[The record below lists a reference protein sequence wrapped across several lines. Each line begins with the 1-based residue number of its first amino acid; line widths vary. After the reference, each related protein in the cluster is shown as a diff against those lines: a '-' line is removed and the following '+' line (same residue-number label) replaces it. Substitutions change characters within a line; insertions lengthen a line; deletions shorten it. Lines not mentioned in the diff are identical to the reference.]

1 LPFWILLRLVTHDTT
16 GQKILLCVL
25 LFLIG
30 TCIAVSMTPLIA
42 EFTYVVGAKEKQQP
56 GLFGASGAY
65 AQAYGLFNTAWAA
78 GCIVGPIWAGFI
90 QAKAGWSTVTWTL
103 GVLSAVSALPVVV
116 YTGGLLCKKHGAP
129 VIRAQIQS
137 HRTVDGRAMS
147 ASMETA

>member
-1 LPFWILLRLVTHDTT
+1 VLLSA
-16 GQKILLCVL
+16 L

-42 EFTYVVGAKEKQQP
+42 EFTYVVVAKEKQHP

-65 AQAYGLFNTAWAA
+65 AQAYGLFNSAWAT

-90 QAKAGWSTVTWTL
+90 QAKAGWGTVTWTL

-116 YTGGLLCKKHGAP
+116 YTGGLISRKH
-129 VIRAQIQS
+129 S
-137 HRTVDGRAMS
+137 HIELS
-147 ASMETA
+147 C

>member
-1 LPFWILLRLVTHDTT
+1 LSDKYGPRWLATIGFIASLPFWILLRLVTHNTM
-16 GQKILLCVL
+16 GQKILLCAL

-30 TCIAVSMTPLIA
+30 TCIAVIMTPLIA
-42 EFTYVVGAKEKQQP
+42 EFTYVVVAKEKQQP

-103 GVLSAVSALPVVV
+103 GVLSAVSALPIMA
-116 YTGGLLCKKHGAP
+116 YTGRLISKKH
-129 VIRAQIQS
+129 S
-137 HRTVDGRAMS
+137 HM
-147 ASMETA
+147 